1 MSLFERLKNKRYD
14 LQESGPNDP
23 KFYTSSTEKKFQG
36 SKEAKNLKKTRRR
49 STPSITRGSG
59 VGPTERIN
67 PDDIK
72 TQQTQDK
79 IVKQRIKSAEKSG
92 NISDFSDKPI
102 EGAPNTKKLIRGQE
116 GETIANPVQD
126 TSKKTAE
133 KTARASTAGTGGRKV
148 KNETKFS
155 KDTNLEQPVK
165 TQTKTRTVKQSEVSK
180 QAQNFTKEI
189 NKKNK
194 NRTFFDPKK
203 AKEARKN
210 LIAKRKE
217 YGIDRKGNIS
227 NAGVERYARKT
238 KQLSSGSNVPVKLT
252 QADKD
257 LAKKRMTD
265 KYGRRLGRVR
275 NKNMP
280 SLDQVKKD
288 IELRPYKKKLEKQYN
303 INREQQRTIQKKLR
317 IDKAIAKSGESSI
330 KFRDTARTIAKKIPG
345 LSKTI
350 TTPAVAN
357 KAGKVLTPAKTKTA
371 LKPIVKK
378 AITLTQKAGP
388 GGAIAAGTA
397 LALLNPSIRKG
408 AKRIAKAALGAAGV
422 KAFTSKPKLV
432 KRPPSKV
439 GINLS
444 PKA

>member
-1 MSLFERLKNKRYD
+1 MSLFERLNNKRYD
-14 LQESGPNDP
+14 LQEI
-23 KFYTSSTEKKFQG
+23 KKKTSSSASSGNNNSDQNIST
-36 SKEAKNLKKTRRR
+36 SRRR
-49 STPSITRGSG
+49 IKKQIEVVKSTQPKIETGRTTYSKNQNPSTRPSDNKPKRGS
-59 VGPTERIN
+59 TTIRTSN
-67 PDDIK
+67 QLDL
-72 TQQTQDK
+72 
-79 IVKQRIKSAEKSG
+79 
-92 NISDFSDKPI
+92 F
-102 EGAPNTKKLIRGQE
+102 TKEVEPPKE
-116 GETIANPVQD
+116 V
-126 TSKKTAE
+126 
-133 KTARASTAGTGGRKV
+133 
-148 KNETKFS
+148 
-155 KDTNLEQPVK
+155 PVK
-165 TQTKTRTVKQSEVSK
+165 TTYKPRVKKKVVSSDPTIPGIDDESISSKTTATKTKPVKQSEVSQK
-180 QAQNFTKEI
+180 AKDFTKEI

-194 NRTFFDPKK
+194 NLNPSTKANYPKTK
-203 AKEARKN
+203 PE

-227 NAGVERYARKT
+227 DAGIKRYAEKT
-238 KQLSSGSNVPVKLT
+238 KQLSSGSNVPAKIT
-252 QADKD
+252 QADMD
-257 LAKKRMTD
+257 LAKKRMID

-288 IELRPYKKKLEKQYN
+288 IELRPLKQKLKKKYN

-317 IDKAIAKSGESSI
+317 IDKAIAKSGASAI

-345 LSKTI
+345 LTNTI

-357 KAGKVLTPAKTKTA
+357 KAGKVLAPPKTKTA

-388 GGAIAAGTA
+388 GGAVVAGTA

-408 AKRIAKAALGAAGV
+408 AKKVAKAALGAAGI

-432 KRPPSKV
+432 KRPPSKI

>member
-1 MSLFERLKNKRYD
+1 MSLFEKLKNKRYD
-14 LQESGPNDP
+14 LQESGPNKP
-23 KFYTSSTEKKFQG
+23 EFYTKKTEQQFQG
-36 SKEAKNLKKTRRR
+36 SVEGKNLKKKRRR
-49 STPSITRGSG
+49 STPSLRSG
-59 VGPTERIN
+59 FDTVELEN
-67 PDDIK
+67 PEDK
-72 TQQTQDK
+72 TKQKKLKQETSKRVSTAKKTSPQKFTPEIDSDTK
-79 IVKQRIKSAEKSG
+79 VDTNQRIRDSKG
-92 NISDFSDKPI
+92 NV
-102 EGAPNTKKLIRGQE
+102 
-116 GETIANPVQD
+116 IANPMEP
-126 TSKKTAE
+126 KKTPG
-133 KTARASTAGTGGRKV
+133 STQISGV
-148 KNETKFS
+148 
-155 KDTNLEQPVK
+155 KDTDLEKLVK
-165 TQTKTRTVKQSEVSK
+165 KDKPKTRTVTVKQSEVSK

-194 NRTFFDPKK
+194 NRTFFDPEK

-275 NKNMP
+275 NKNMS

-288 IELRPYKKKLEKQYN
+288 VELRPYKDKLKRQLKFDKK
-303 INREQQRTIQKKLR
+303 QQRTIQKKLR
-317 IDKAIAKSGESSI
+317 IDKAIARSGESSI

-345 LSKTI
+345 LTKTI

-388 GGAIAAGTA
+388 AGAVVAGTG

-408 AKRIAKAALGAAGV
+408 AKKVAKAALSAAGI
-422 KAFTSKPKLV
+422 KAFTSKPKKV
-432 KRPPSKV
+432 ERPPSKI

>member
-1 MSLFERLKNKRYD
+1 MSLFERLNNKRYD
-14 LQESGPNDP
+14 LQEI
-23 KFYTSSTEKKFQG
+23 KKKTSSSASSGNNNSDQNIST
-36 SKEAKNLKKTRRR
+36 SRRR
-49 STPSITRGSG
+49 IKKQIEVVKSTQPKIETGRTTYSKNQNPSTRPSDNKPKRGSTTIRTSRQLDLFTG
-59 VGPTERIN
+59 
-67 PDDIK
+67 
-72 TQQTQDK
+72 
-79 IVKQRIKSAEKSG
+79 
-92 NISDFSDKPI
+92 KP
-102 EGAPNTKKLIRGQE
+102 EAPKE
-116 GETIANPVQD
+116 V
-126 TSKKTAE
+126 
-133 KTARASTAGTGGRKV
+133 
-148 KNETKFS
+148 
-155 KDTNLEQPVK
+155 PVK
-165 TQTKTRTVKQSEVSK
+165 TTYKPRVKKKVVSSDPTIPGIDDESISSKTTATKTKPVKQSEVSQK
-180 QAQNFTKEI
+180 AKDFTKEI

-194 NRTFFDPKK
+194 NRTFFDPEK

-227 NAGVERYARKT
+227 DAGVKRYAQKT
-238 KQLSSGSNVPVKLT
+238 KQLSSGSNVPAKIT
-252 QADKD
+252 QADMD
-257 LAKKRMTD
+257 LAKKRMID

-288 IELRPYKKKLEKQYN
+288 IELRPLKQKLKKKYN

-317 IDKAIAKSGESSI
+317 IDKAIARSGESSI

-345 LSKTI
+345 LTNTI

-357 KAGKVLTPAKTKTA
+357 KAGKVLAPPKTKTA

-388 GGAIAAGTA
+388 GGAVVAGTA

-408 AKRIAKAALGAAGV
+408 AKKVAKAALGAAGI

-432 KRPPSKV
+432 KRPPSKI

>member
-1 MSLFERLKNKRYD
+1 MSLFERLNNKRYD
-14 LQESGPNDP
+14 LQEI
-23 KFYTSSTEKKFQG
+23 KKKTSSSASSGNNNSDQNIST
-36 SKEAKNLKKTRRR
+36 SRRR
-49 STPSITRGSG
+49 IKKQIEVVKSTQPKIETGRTTYSKNQNPSTRPSDNKPKRGS
-59 VGPTERIN
+59 TT
-67 PDDIK
+67 IK
-72 TQQTQDK
+72 TSSQL
-79 IVKQRIKSAEKSG
+79 
-92 NISDFSDKPI
+92 NLF
-102 EGAPNTKKLIRGQE
+102 TKKPE
-116 GETIANPVQD
+116 PPKEV
-126 TSKKTAE
+126 
-133 KTARASTAGTGGRKV
+133 
-148 KNETKFS
+148 
-155 KDTNLEQPVK
+155 PVK
-165 TQTKTRTVKQSEVSK
+165 TTYKPRVKKKVVSSDPTIPGIDDESISSKTTATKTKPVKQSEVSQK
-180 QAQNFTKEI
+180 AKDFTKEI

-194 NRTFFDPKK
+194 NRTFFDPEK

-227 NAGVERYARKT
+227 DAGVKRYAQKT
-238 KQLSSGSNVPVKLT
+238 KQLSSGSNVPAKIT
-252 QADKD
+252 QADMD
-257 LAKKRMTD
+257 LAKKRMID

-288 IELRPYKKKLEKQYN
+288 IELRPLKQKLKKKYN

-317 IDKAIAKSGESSI
+317 IDKAVARSGASSI

-345 LSKTI
+345 LTNTI

-357 KAGKVLTPAKTKTA
+357 KAGKVLTPPKTKTA

-388 GGAIAAGTA
+388 GGAVVAGTA

-408 AKRIAKAALGAAGV
+408 AKKVAKAALGAAGI

-432 KRPPSKV
+432 KRPPSKI

>member
-14 LQESGPNDP
+14 LQESGPNKP
-23 KFYTSSTEKKFQG
+23 EFYTKKTEQQFQG
-36 SKEAKNLKKTRRR
+36 SKEAKNLKKTRR
-49 STPSITRGSG
+49 STPSLRSG
-59 VGPTERIN
+59 FDTVELEN
-67 PDDIK
+67 PEDK
-72 TQQTQDK
+72 TKQKKLKQETSKRVNIAKKTSPQKFTPEIDSDTK
-79 IVKQRIKSAEKSG
+79 VDTKQRIRDSKG
-92 NISDFSDKPI
+92 NV
-102 EGAPNTKKLIRGQE
+102 
-116 GETIANPVQD
+116 IANPMEP
-126 TSKKTAE
+126 KKTPG
-133 KTARASTAGTGGRKV
+133 STQISGV
-148 KNETKFS
+148 
-155 KDTNLEQPVK
+155 KDTDLEKLVK
-165 TQTKTRTVKQSEVSK
+165 KDKPKTRTVTVKQSEVSK

-194 NRTFFDPKK
+194 NRTFFDPEK

-303 INREQQRTIQKKLR
+303 INRGQQRTIQKKLR
-317 IDKAIAKSGESSI
+317 IDKAIARSGESSI

-345 LSKTI
+345 LTKTI

-397 LALLNPSIRKG
+397 LALLNPSIRKTAKKVATG
-408 AKRIAKAALGAAGV
+408 ALAAAGV

-432 KRPPSKV
+432 KRPPSKI

>member
-1 MSLFERLKNKRYD
+1 MSLFERLNNKRYD
-14 LQESGPNDP
+14 LQEI
-23 KFYTSSTEKKFQG
+23 KKKTSSSASSGNNNSDQNIST
-36 SKEAKNLKKTRRR
+36 SRRR
-49 STPSITRGSG
+49 IKKQIEVVKSTQPKIETGRTTYSKNQNPSTRPSDNKPKRGS
-59 VGPTERIN
+59 TTIRTSN
-67 PDDIK
+67 QLDL
-72 TQQTQDK
+72 
-79 IVKQRIKSAEKSG
+79 
-92 NISDFSDKPI
+92 F
-102 EGAPNTKKLIRGQE
+102 TKKVE
-116 GETIANPVQD
+116 PPKEV
-126 TSKKTAE
+126 
-133 KTARASTAGTGGRKV
+133 
-148 KNETKFS
+148 
-155 KDTNLEQPVK
+155 PVK
-165 TQTKTRTVKQSEVSK
+165 TTYKPRVKKKVVSSDPTIPGIDDESISSKTTATKTKPVKQSEVSQK
-180 QAQNFTKEI
+180 AKDFTKEI

-194 NRTFFDPKK
+194 NRTFFDPEK

-227 NAGVERYARKT
+227 DAGVKRYAQKT

-257 LAKKRMTD
+257 LAKKRMID

-288 IELRPYKKKLEKQYN
+288 IELRPLKQKLKKKYN

-317 IDKAIAKSGESSI
+317 IDKAIAKSGASAI

-345 LSKTI
+345 LTNTI

-357 KAGKVLTPAKTKTA
+357 KAGKVLAPPKTKTA

-388 GGAIAAGTA
+388 GGAVVAGTA

-408 AKRIAKAALGAAGV
+408 AKKVAKAALGAAGI

-432 KRPPSKV
+432 KRPPSKI

>member
-14 LQESGPNDP
+14 LQESGPNKP
-23 KFYTSSTEKKFQG
+23 EFYTKKTEQQFQG
-36 SKEAKNLKKTRRR
+36 SKEAKNLKKTRR
-49 STPSITRGSG
+49 STPSLRSG
-59 VGPTERIN
+59 FDTVELEN
-67 PDDIK
+67 PE
-72 TQQTQDK
+72 DK
-79 IVKQRIKSAEKSG
+79 IKQKKLKQETSKRVSTAKKTSPQKFTPEIDSDTKVDTKQRIRDSKG
-92 NISDFSDKPI
+92 NV
-102 EGAPNTKKLIRGQE
+102 
-116 GETIANPVQD
+116 IANPMEP
-126 TSKKTAE
+126 KKTPG
-133 KTARASTAGTGGRKV
+133 STQISGV
-148 KNETKFS
+148 
-155 KDTNLEQPVK
+155 KDTDLEKLVK
-165 TQTKTRTVKQSEVSK
+165 KDKPKTRTVTVKQSEVSK

-194 NRTFFDPKK
+194 NRTFFDPEK

-217 YGIDRKGNIS
+217 YGIDRKGNIPDS
-227 NAGVERYARKT
+227 GVERYARKT
-238 KQLSSGSNVPVKLT
+238 KQLSSGSNLPVKIT
-252 QADKD
+252 KADKD
-257 LAKKRMTD
+257 LAKTRLTN

-303 INREQQRTIQKKLR
+303 INRGQQRTIQKKLR
-317 IDKAIAKSGESSI
+317 IDKAIARSGESSI
-330 KFRDTARTIAKKIPG
+330 KFRDTARNIAKKIPG

-397 LALLNPSIRKG
+397 LALLNPSIRKTAKKVATG
-408 AKRIAKAALGAAGV
+408 ALAAAGV

-432 KRPPSKV
+432 KRPPSKI

>member
-1 MSLFERLKNKRYD
+1 MSLFERLNNKRYD
-14 LQESGPNDP
+14 LQEI
-23 KFYTSSTEKKFQG
+23 KKKTSSSASSGNNNSDQNIST
-36 SKEAKNLKKTRRR
+36 SRRR
-49 STPSITRGSG
+49 IKKQIEVVKSTQPKIETGRTTYSKNQNPSTRPSDNKPKRGS
-59 VGPTERIN
+59 TTIRTSN
-67 PDDIK
+67 QLDL
-72 TQQTQDK
+72 
-79 IVKQRIKSAEKSG
+79 
-92 NISDFSDKPI
+92 F
-102 EGAPNTKKLIRGQE
+102 TKEVEPPKE
-116 GETIANPVQD
+116 VT
-126 TSKKTAE
+126 
-133 KTARASTAGTGGRKV
+133 
-148 KNETKFS
+148 
-155 KDTNLEQPVK
+155 VK
-165 TQTKTRTVKQSEVSK
+165 TTYKPRVKKKVVSSDPTIPGIDDESISSKTTATKTKPVKQSEVS
-180 QAQNFTKEI
+180 QNAKDFTKEI

-194 NRTFFDPKK
+194 NRTFFDPEK

-227 NAGVERYARKT
+227 DAGVKRYAQKT

-257 LAKKRMTD
+257 LAKKRMID

-288 IELRPYKKKLEKQYN
+288 IELRPLKQKLKKKYN

-317 IDKAIAKSGESSI
+317 IDKAIAKSGASAI

-345 LSKTI
+345 LTNTI

-388 GGAIAAGTA
+388 GGAVVAGTA
-397 LALLNPSIRKG
+397 LALLNPSIRKT
-408 AKRIAKAALGAAGV
+408 AKKVATTALAAAGV
-422 KAFTSKPKLV
+422 KAFIPKPKKV
-432 KRPPSKV
+432 VRPPSKI

>member
-1 MSLFERLKNKRYD
+1 MSLFERLNNKRYD
-14 LQESGPNDP
+14 LQEI
-23 KFYTSSTEKKFQG
+23 KKKTSSSASSGNNNSDQNIST
-36 SKEAKNLKKTRRR
+36 SRRR
-49 STPSITRGSG
+49 IKKQIEVVKSTQPKIETGRTTYSKNQNPSTRPSDNKPKRGS
-59 VGPTERIN
+59 TTIRTSN
-67 PDDIK
+67 QLDL
-72 TQQTQDK
+72 
-79 IVKQRIKSAEKSG
+79 
-92 NISDFSDKPI
+92 F
-102 EGAPNTKKLIRGQE
+102 TKEVEPPKE
-116 GETIANPVQD
+116 V
-126 TSKKTAE
+126 
-133 KTARASTAGTGGRKV
+133 
-148 KNETKFS
+148 
-155 KDTNLEQPVK
+155 PVK
-165 TQTKTRTVKQSEVSK
+165 TTYKPRVKKKVVSSDPTIPGIDDESISSKTTATKTKPVKQSEVSQK
-180 QAQNFTKEI
+180 AKDFTKEI

-194 NRTFFDPKK
+194 NRTFFDPEK

-227 NAGVERYARKT
+227 DAGVKRYAQKT

-257 LAKKRMTD
+257 LAKKRMID

-288 IELRPYKKKLEKQYN
+288 IELRPLKQKLKKKYN

-317 IDKAIAKSGESSI
+317 IDKAVARSGASSI

-345 LSKTI
+345 LTNTI

-357 KAGKVLTPAKTKTA
+357 KAGKVLAPPKTKTA

-388 GGAIAAGTA
+388 GGAVVAGTA

-408 AKRIAKAALGAAGV
+408 AKKVAKAALGAAGI

-432 KRPPSKV
+432 KRPPSKI

>member
-1 MSLFERLKNKRYD
+1 MSLFERIQNKRQNLTEVSD
-14 LQESGPNDP
+14 D
-23 KFYTSSTEKKFQG
+23 FTS
-36 SKEAKNLKKTRRR
+36 
-49 STPSITRGSG
+49 
-59 VGPTERIN
+59 
-67 PDDIK
+67 
-72 TQQTQDK
+72 
-79 IVKQRIKSAEKSG
+79 KQRKDNLNMLNKMFGSRE
-92 NISDFSDKPI
+92 
-102 EGAPNTKKLIRGQE
+102 R
-116 GETIANPVQD
+116 
-126 TSKKTAE
+126 SKKTARYI
-133 KTARASTAGTGGRKV
+133 KNQRQKNKNPSSRPSDNTPKRGSTTIRTSRQLDLFTGKPEAPKEV
-148 KNETKFS
+148 
-155 KDTNLEQPVK
+155 PVK
-165 TQTKTRTVKQSEVSK
+165 TTYKPRVKKKVVSSDPTIPGIDDESISSKTTATKTKPVKQSEVSQK
-180 QAQNFTKEI
+180 AKDFTKEI

-194 NRTFFDPKK
+194 NRTFFDPEK

-227 NAGVERYARKT
+227 DAGVKRYAQKT
-238 KQLSSGSNVPVKLT
+238 KQLSSGSNVPAKIT
-252 QADKD
+252 QADMD
-257 LAKKRMTD
+257 LAKKRMID

-288 IELRPYKKKLEKQYN
+288 IELRPLKQKLKKKYN

-317 IDKAIAKSGESSI
+317 IDKAIAKSGASAI

-345 LSKTI
+345 LTNTI

-357 KAGKVLTPAKTKTA
+357 KAGKVLTPPKTKTA

-388 GGAIAAGTA
+388 GGAVVAGTA

-408 AKRIAKAALGAAGV
+408 AKKVAKAALGAAGI

-432 KRPPSKV
+432 KRPPSKI

>member
-1 MSLFERLKNKRYD
+1 MSLFERLNNKRYD
-14 LQESGPNDP
+14 LQEI
-23 KFYTSSTEKKFQG
+23 KKKTSSSASSGNNNSDQNIST
-36 SKEAKNLKKTRRR
+36 SRRR
-49 STPSITRGSG
+49 IKKQIEVVKSTQPKIETGRTTYSKNQNPSTRPSDNKPKRGS
-59 VGPTERIN
+59 TTIRTSN
-67 PDDIK
+67 QLDL
-72 TQQTQDK
+72 
-79 IVKQRIKSAEKSG
+79 
-92 NISDFSDKPI
+92 F
-102 EGAPNTKKLIRGQE
+102 TKKVE
-116 GETIANPVQD
+116 PPKEVT
-126 TSKKTAE
+126 
-133 KTARASTAGTGGRKV
+133 
-148 KNETKFS
+148 
-155 KDTNLEQPVK
+155 VK
-165 TQTKTRTVKQSEVSK
+165 TTYKPRVKKKVVSSDPTIPGIDDESISSKTTATKTKPVKQSEVSQK
-180 QAQNFTKEI
+180 AKDFTKEI

-194 NRTFFDPKK
+194 NRTFFDPEK

-227 NAGVERYARKT
+227 DAGVKRYAQKT

-257 LAKKRMTD
+257 LAKKRMID

-288 IELRPYKKKLEKQYN
+288 IELRPLKQKLKKKYN

-317 IDKAIAKSGESSI
+317 IDKAIARSGESSI

-345 LSKTI
+345 LTNTI

-357 KAGKVLTPAKTKTA
+357 KAGKVLAPPKTKTA

-388 GGAIAAGTA
+388 GGAVVAGTA

-408 AKRIAKAALGAAGV
+408 AKKVAKAALGAAGI

-432 KRPPSKV
+432 KRPPSKI

>member
-1 MSLFERLKNKRYD
+1 MSLFERLNNKRYD
-14 LQESGPNDP
+14 LQEI
-23 KFYTSSTEKKFQG
+23 KKKTSSSASSGNNNSDQNIST
-36 SKEAKNLKKTRRR
+36 SRRR
-49 STPSITRGSG
+49 IQKQIEVVKSTQPKIETGRTTYSKNQNPSTRPSDNKPKRGSTTIRTSNQLDLFTG
-59 VGPTERIN
+59 
-67 PDDIK
+67 
-72 TQQTQDK
+72 
-79 IVKQRIKSAEKSG
+79 
-92 NISDFSDKPI
+92 KP
-102 EGAPNTKKLIRGQE
+102 EAAKE
-116 GETIANPVQD
+116 V
-126 TSKKTAE
+126 
-133 KTARASTAGTGGRKV
+133 
-148 KNETKFS
+148 
-155 KDTNLEQPVK
+155 PVK
-165 TQTKTRTVKQSEVSK
+165 TTYKPRVKKKVVSSDPTIPGIDDESISSKTTATKTKPVKQSEVSQK
-180 QAQNFTKEI
+180 AKDFTKEI

-194 NRTFFDPKK
+194 NRTFFDPEK

-227 NAGVERYARKT
+227 DAGVKRYAQKT

-257 LAKKRMTD
+257 LAKKRMID

-288 IELRPYKKKLEKQYN
+288 IELRPLKQKLKKKYN

-317 IDKAIAKSGESSI
+317 IDKAIAKSGASAI

-345 LSKTI
+345 LTNTI

-357 KAGKVLTPAKTKTA
+357 KAGKVLTPPKTKTA

-388 GGAIAAGTA
+388 GGAVVAGTA

-408 AKRIAKAALGAAGV
+408 AKKVAKAALGAAGI

-432 KRPPSKV
+432 KRPPSKI

>member
-1 MSLFERLKNKRYD
+1 MSLFDKLNNKRYD
-14 LQESGPNDP
+14 LQEI
-23 KFYTSSTEKKFQG
+23 KKKTSSSASSGNNKSDE
-36 SKEAKNLKKTRRR
+36 NI
-49 STPSITRGSG
+49 STSR
-59 VGPTERIN
+59 
-67 PDDIK
+67 K
-72 TQQTQDK
+72 
-79 IVKQRIKSAEKSG
+79 RIKKA
-92 NISDFSDKPI
+92 ISDLDATQPKI
-102 EGAPNTKKLIRGQE
+102 ETGRTTYSKNKNINQEISQRRTAQDRQQQLYNRQYDAYDDGDLGNPNQSKSQ
-116 GETIANPVQD
+116 
-126 TSKKTAE
+126 TS
-133 KTARASTAGTGGRKV
+133 
-148 KNETKFS
+148 
-155 KDTNLEQPVK
+155 
-165 TQTKTRTVKQSEVSK
+165 TKTKPKTNVVKQSEVSQK
-180 QAQNFTKEI
+180 AKDFTKEI

-194 NRTFFDPKK
+194 NRTFFDPEK

-227 NAGVERYARKT
+227 DAGVERYARKT

-303 INREQQRTIQKKLR
+303 INRGQQRTIQKKLR
-317 IDKAIAKSGESSI
+317 IDKAVARSGESSI

-397 LALLNPSIRKG
+397 LALLNPSIRKT
-408 AKRIAKAALGAAGV
+408 AKRVAKVALGAAGV
-422 KAFTSKPKLV
+422 KAFTSKPKKV
-432 KRPPSKV
+432 ERPPSKI

>member
-1 MSLFERLKNKRYD
+1 MSLFERLNNKRYD
-14 LQESGPNDP
+14 LQEI
-23 KFYTSSTEKKFQG
+23 KKKTSSSASSGNNNSDQNIST
-36 SKEAKNLKKTRRR
+36 SRRR
-49 STPSITRGSG
+49 IKKQIEVVKSTQPKIETGRTTYSKNQNPSTRPSDNKPKRGS
-59 VGPTERIN
+59 TTIRTSN
-67 PDDIK
+67 QLDL
-72 TQQTQDK
+72 
-79 IVKQRIKSAEKSG
+79 
-92 NISDFSDKPI
+92 F
-102 EGAPNTKKLIRGQE
+102 TKEVEPPKE
-116 GETIANPVQD
+116 VT
-126 TSKKTAE
+126 
-133 KTARASTAGTGGRKV
+133 
-148 KNETKFS
+148 
-155 KDTNLEQPVK
+155 VK
-165 TQTKTRTVKQSEVSK
+165 TTYKPRVKKKVVSSDPTIPGIDDESISSKTTATKTKPVKQSEVSQK
-180 QAQNFTKEI
+180 AKEFTKEI

-194 NRTFFDPKK
+194 NRTFFDPEK

-227 NAGVERYARKT
+227 DAGVKRYAQKT

-288 IELRPYKKKLEKQYN
+288 IELRPYKKKLEKQYKV
-303 INREQQRTIQKKLR
+303 NRTKQRTIQKKLR
-317 IDKAIAKSGESSI
+317 IDKAIARSGESSI

-357 KAGKVLTPAKTKTA
+357 KAGKVLTPAKTKPA

-397 LALLNPSIRKG
+397 LALLNPSIRKT
-408 AKRIAKAALGAAGV
+408 AKKVATGALGAAGI
-422 KAFTSKPKLV
+422 KAFMSKPKLA
-432 KRPPSKV
+432 KRPPSKI

>member
-1 MSLFERLKNKRYD
+1 MSLFEKLKNKRYD
-14 LQESGPNDP
+14 LQEAIDDKGNITPEPGDKAIEKSIVRNIKKKQIRTSKSEKQNISKNKAAGDKLLQDINKRKSADLTRADAINRSMGSSG
-23 KFYTSSTEKKFQG
+23 STE
-36 SKEAKNLKKTRRR
+36 
-49 STPSITRGSG
+49 
-59 VGPTERIN
+59 
-67 PDDIK
+67 
-72 TQQTQDK
+72 
-79 IVKQRIKSAEKSG
+79 
-92 NISDFSDKPI
+92 
-102 EGAPNTKKLIRGQE
+102 GA
-116 GETIANPVQD
+116 
-126 TSKKTAE
+126 
-133 KTARASTAGTGGRKV
+133 AGAGG
-148 KNETKFS
+148 T
-155 KDTNLEQPVK
+155 T
-165 TQTKTRTVKQSEVSK
+165 TKTRTVSQAEVSK
-180 QAQNFTKEI
+180 KAQDFTKEI

-194 NRTFFDPKK
+194 NRTFFDPEK

-227 NAGVERYARKT
+227 DAGVERYAQKT
-238 KQLSSGSNVPVKLT
+238 KQLSSGSNVPAKIT
-252 QADKD
+252 QADMD
-257 LAKKRMTD
+257 LAKKRMID

-288 IELRPYKKKLEKQYN
+288 IELRHLKQKLKKKYN

-317 IDKAIAKSGESSI
+317 IDKAVARSGASSI

-345 LSKTI
+345 LTNTI

-357 KAGKVLTPAKTKTA
+357 KAGKVLTPPKTKTA

-388 GGAIAAGTA
+388 GGAVVAGTA

-408 AKRIAKAALGAAGV
+408 AKKVAKAALGAAGI

-432 KRPPSKV
+432 KRPPSKI